1 MQDIAVFRD
10 ELRSLDGDLFL
21 CHLFSPEHLRTD
33 MLTLY
38 SIYADSARIPFIVS
52 EPMLGAIRFQWWR
65 EVIDGKHLDTA
76 PVSSFLN
83 ASNLPRDLLHK
94 LIDAREGLFDKE
106 QPSLSDIELSAS
118 EIGLP
123 FMKTALSVLG
133 ENTEEGLP
141 EGLLEAAGSGFELLR
156 LSTAY
161 PDEIQEDIIAGA
173 KSQLQT
179 AARLFNRM
187 SRKQRKIV
195 LPAFLIIGLSKK
207 HSQNIDRAR
216 SLLFYQLQLL
226 KMAFTGKL

>member
-21 CHLFSPEHLRTD
+21 CHLFMPEHLRTD

-83 ASNLPRDLLHK
+83 TSNLPRDSLHK
-94 LIDAREGLFDKE
+94 LIDAREVLFDKE

-118 EIGLP
+118 EIGLL
-123 FMKTALSVLG
+123 FMKTALSVLS
-133 ENTEEGLP
+133 ENTKDDLP
-141 EGLLEAAGSGFELLR
+141 EGLLDAAGSGFELLR

-161 PDEIQEDIIAGA
+161 PDEIQDDIIAGA
-173 KSQLQT
+173 KFQLQK
-179 AARLFNRM
+179 AAGLFNGM
-187 SRKQRKIV
+187 SRKQRKTI

-207 HSQNIDRAR
+207 HSQNFDRAR

>member
-1 MQDIAVFRD
+1 MQDIALFRD

-21 CHLFSPEHLRTD
+21 CHLFTPEHLRTD

-83 ASNLPRDLLHK
+83 ACNLPRDLLHK

-118 EIGLP
+118 EIGLL

-133 ENTEEGLP
+133 ENNEKGLP

-156 LSTAY
+156 LSTTY
-161 PDEIQEDIIAGA
+161 PVEIQEDIIAGA

-179 AARLFNRM
+179 AARLFNGM
-187 SRKQRKIV
+187 SRKQRKIL

>member
-21 CHLFSPEHLRTD
+21 CHLFMPEHLRTD

-83 ASNLPRDLLHK
+83 TSNLPRDLLHK

-106 QPSLSDIELSAS
+106 QPSLSDIELSARD
-118 EIGLP
+118 IGVP
-123 FMKTALSVLG
+123 FMKTALSVLS
-133 ENTEEGLP
+133 ENTKDDLP
-141 EGLLEAAGSGFELLR
+141 DGLLDAAGSGFELLR

-161 PDEIQEDIIAGA
+161 PNEIQEDIIV
-173 KSQLQT
+173 
-179 AARLFNRM
+179 AARTKLQKAADLFNGM
-187 SRKQRKIV
+187 SRKQRKAL
-195 LPAFLIIGLSKK
+195 LPVFLIIGLSKR
-207 HSQNIDRAR
+207 HVQNIDKGR
-216 SLLFYQLQLL
+216 SLFFYQLQLL

>member
-21 CHLFSPEHLRTD
+21 CHLFTPEHLRAD

-118 EIGLP
+118 EIGLI
-123 FMKTALSVLG
+123 FMETALSVLG
-133 ENTEEGLP
+133 ENTIEGLP
-141 EGLLEAAGSGFELLR
+141 AGLLDAAGSGFELLR

-161 PDEIQEDIIAGA
+161 SDEIQEGVIATA
-173 KSQLQT
+173 TSQLQT
-179 AARLFNRM
+179 AAELFNGM
-187 SRKQRKIV
+187 SLKQRKTI